1 MPFGPGGNLLYV
13 THMSDTSHDH
23 PVYGSEDVMAY
34 MLLVIEPPGQRSTR
48 TDAEGRE
55 VYARMVRFSE
65 QLKQRGLLTM
75 SQSLKTDAARVKV
88 REEAVTIMDGP
99 FAETKEV
106 MGGILLLT
114 CKTREEAIAIA
125 RECPAAQWAT
135 IEVREL
141 GPCFA

>member
-1 MPFGPGGNLLYV
+1 
-13 THMSDTSHDH
+13 
-23 PVYGSEDVMAY
+23 MAY

-55 VYARMVRFSE
+55 VYARMVHFSE

-75 SQSLKTDAARVKV
+75 SQSLKSDAAGTRVKV
-88 REEAVTIMDGP
+88 HEDSVMITDGP

-106 MGGILLLT
+106 MGGFFLLT
-114 CKTREEAIAIA
+114 CETREQAIAIA

>member
-1 MPFGPGGNLLYV
+1 
-13 THMSDTSHDH
+13 
-23 PVYGSEDVMAY
+23 MAY

-48 TDAEGRE
+48 TDAEERE

-65 QLKQRGLLTM
+65 ELKQRGLLTM
-75 SQSLKTDAARVKV
+75 SQSLKSDAAGARVQV
-88 REEAVTIMDGP
+88 RDDSVMITDGP

-106 MGGILLLT
+106 MGGFFLLT
-114 CKTREEAIAIA
+114 CNTREQAIAIA
-125 RECPAAQWAT
+125 RECPAAQWAA

>member
-1 MPFGPGGNLLYV
+1 
-13 THMSDTSHDH
+13 
-23 PVYGSEDVMAY
+23 MAY
-34 MLLVIEPPGQRSTR
+34 MLLVIEPPDQRSAR

-65 QLKQRGLLTM
+65 ELKQQGLLTM
-75 SQSLKTDAARVKV
+75 SQSLKSQSAGARVKV
-88 REEAVTIMDGP
+88 RQDSVMITDGP

-106 MGGILLLT
+106 IGGFFLLT
-114 CKTREEAIAIA
+114 CETREQALAIA

-141 GPCFA
+141 GPCFM